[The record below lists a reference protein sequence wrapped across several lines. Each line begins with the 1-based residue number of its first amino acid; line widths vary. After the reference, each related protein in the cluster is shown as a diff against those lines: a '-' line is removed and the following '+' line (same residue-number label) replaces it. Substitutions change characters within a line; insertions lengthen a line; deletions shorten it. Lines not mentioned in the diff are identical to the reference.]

1 MLYDAELLPLA
12 ARHGSHFE
20 LLQCCQSLTFNA
32 FSVCEVVKHVH
43 VPKGRKSKYSTW
55 EKKQILYMG
64 EKANTL
70 HGRKSKYSIWEKKQI
85 LYMGQKANTLY
96 GIKIFL
102 LFRLDSVN

>member
-32 FSVCEVVKHVH
+32 FSVCEVVKHVY
-43 VPKGRKSKYSTW
+43 VPKGRNSKYSTW
-55 EKKQILYMG
+55 ENKQILYMG

-70 HGRKSKYSIWEKKQI
+70 HGRKNKYSIWDKKQI
-85 LYMGQKANTLY
+85 LYMG
-96 GIKIFL
+96 
-102 LFRLDSVN
+102 